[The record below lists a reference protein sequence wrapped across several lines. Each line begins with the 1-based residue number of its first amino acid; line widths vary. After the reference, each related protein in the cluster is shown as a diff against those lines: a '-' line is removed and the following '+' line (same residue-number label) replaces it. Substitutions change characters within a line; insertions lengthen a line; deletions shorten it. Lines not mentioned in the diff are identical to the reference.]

1 MHSTNDN
8 VLKVVEEH
16 NLKPEDVEQIDVGV
30 TMAGDK
36 FCNRPDPR
44 SPTEARF
51 SYQFAAAEV
60 LLRRK
65 IDYSTFSEKR
75 LADSDIREVANK
87 VKVFIPEEWP
97 PMGHPGS
104 RITVTLKNGKKIDSE
119 VASQL
124 GHPLNPLSLEQI
136 TNVSKNFLEVYLNDE
151 QCALV
156 LETMA
161 TLEERPDIRTMMD
174 MLTNFHIRS

>member
-1 MHSTNDN
+1 M
-8 VLKVVEEH
+8 V
-16 NLKPEDVEQIDVGV
+16 
-30 TMAGDK
+30 GDK

-51 SYQFAAAEV
+51 SHQFAAAEV

-75 LADSDIREVANK
+75 LADADIREVARK
-87 VKVFIPEEWP
+87 VKIFIPEEWP

-104 RITVTLKNGKKIDSE
+104 KIVVTLKNGKKIESE
-119 VASQL
+119 ISSQL
-124 GHPLNPLSLEQI
+124 GHPLNPLSLDQV
-136 TNVSKNFLEVYLNDE
+136 TSVSKNFLGVYLNDR
-151 QCALV
+151 QCDLV

-174 MLTNFHIRS
+174 MLTDFHISG